1 MVRAA
6 VSGAVDYSRAD
17 PTDTR
22 WRLKHRLVLMEMQR
36 RERQNVL
43 EYTHRH
49 WCAYLAHGGLT
60 EDSFADVKKSA
71 GDTLLNLQNSVFPW
85 NAEVKAEE
93 STTGENNETDAQN
106 SKIDPET
113 KKMIEKFK
121 VWRQGQASPAPT
133 PTES

>member
-22 WRLKHRLVLMEMQR
+22 WRIKHRLVLLEMQR
-36 RERQNVL
+36 RENQHVL

-60 EDSFADVKKSA
+60 EDSFGNVKKNA
-71 GDTLLNLQNSVFPW
+71 GETLTDLQNNVFPW
-85 NAEVKAEE
+85 NAAPEAEE
-93 STTGENNETDAQN
+93 TPDGESNETEAQN

-121 VWRQGQASPAPT
+121 VWRQGQ
-133 PTES
+133 TENKYAES

>member
-17 PTDTR
+17 PTDIR
-22 WRLKHRLVLMEMQR
+22 WRIKHRLVLLEMQR
-36 RERQNVL
+36 RENQHVL

-60 EDSFADVKKSA
+60 EESFGNVKKNA
-71 GDTLLNLQNSVFPW
+71 GETLIDLQNSVFPW
-85 NAEVKAEE
+85 NAKPAEE
-93 STTGENNETDAQN
+93 EEKPAGESNETEEQN

-121 VWRQGQASPAPT
+121 IWRQGGPPKPPA
-133 PTES
+133 ES